1 MTQAMLDL
9 ERPGEAL
16 AAAAA
21 PAAAPPVARAV
32 PAAAAAKS
40 PLASAADSAAAA
52 AAPAAAASAAPTD
65 WRAALVLAQ
74 QAEAA
79 SDGLAAGRDA
89 AAWWRLALLRSFVTP
104 LAHGEAARLPLRVL
118 PPPGLKPVNP
128 VQALQAALTLALARR
143 GGVARLQPL
152 GARLPAAQRLALHL
166 FVNALLPRLIEQGA
180 GAAVLPA
187 AALEAAWAD
196 ARVNRRWQAFALALD
211 ADAAATLLPVL
222 PRRAAAPRAAA
233 RATIRAPS
241 QERCRWPST
250 SSMNMRRSSAPA
262 PGSPKARP

>member
-21 PAAAPPVARAV
+21 PAAAAPVARAV
-32 PAAAAAKS
+32 PAAAAAKL
-40 PLASAADSAAAA
+40 PLASAADSAA
-52 AAPAAAASAAPTD
+52 PAAASAAPTD

-79 SDGLAAGRDA
+79 PDGLAAGRDA

-211 ADAAATLLPVL
+211 ADAAATLLPAL